1 MESLPVSIIIAN
13 FFTTLLW
20 TLYGLIKDNVYVYG
34 PNGTGMALAVFQIYI
49 YRKFR
54 SNSSRA
60 NKRLEL
66 ANPFAGDDEDENNYR
81 TLLKV

>member
-1 MESLPVSIIIAN
+1 M
-13 FFTTLLW
+13 
-20 TLYGLIKDNVYVYG
+20 YVYG